1 MSDTQTGNHN
11 HNPDGSQRLAEQFEA
26 VGLQILRNARNE
38 LYLNTRFLDLAL
50 SSLKLQ
56 ITTEIAGIGTDGFA
70 LRGTSQD
77 PGGSV

>member
-38 LYLNTRFLDLAL
+38 LYMNTVSYTHLRAHE
-50 SSLKLQ
+50 
-56 ITTEIAGIGTDGFA
+56 TT
-70 LRGTSQD
+70 
-77 PGGSV
+77 